1 MPRCSIFHTRVS
13 IIEKKW
19 KKKNYTTFFSKC
31 WYKRKSAS
39 QKVEVEFF
47 FSYEASFI
55 EWIDNEVIFHYDV
68 YT

>member
-1 MPRCSIFHTRVS
+1 MFNFSYTCLYYWKEV
-13 IIEKKW
+13 EKKIILA
-19 KKKNYTTFFSKC
+19 FFSKC